1 MNVKLFVI
9 ALAVLFCAK
18 LNTLNA
24 TNSYIQQSMP
34 TLLEAK
40 GGIRTIVMGFT
51 SIEVHQETATP
62 LLITIY
68 NATGNVVVEQQSA
81 ALSVEISTQDW
92 ENGFYTIHTQAIGE
106 SEGQHLEVYLP

>member
-9 ALAVLFCAK
+9 ALTVLFCAK
-18 LNTLNA
+18 FNILNA
-24 TNSYIQQSMP
+24 TTTCNLSSIP

-40 GGIRTIVMGFT
+40 GGIRTIVMGFA
-51 SIEVHQETATP
+51 SVEVHQETATP

-81 ALSVEISTQDW
+81 TLSVEISTQGW
-92 ENGFYTIHTQAIGE
+92 ESGYYTIHTKAADE
-106 SEGQHLEVYLP
+106 SKGQSAEIYIP